1 MLAAVFFIRTMNTR
15 VQHLVLDHQ
24 NAMLQMHFELEAPR
38 IKGSTMSNSSITV
51 TPSAQEY
58 LIGLLAKQDSEGM
71 GVRIFVERPGTPHA
85 ECCMAYCASGEEDAT
100 DTKLPFEGFS
110 AYIDAES
117 LPFLE
122 DAVIDYAKDRMG
134 GQLTFRA
141 PKSKVPQID
150 DDASI
155 EQKINYYLYSEIN
168 PQLASHGGNVQLIG
182 LVEDDTVAV
191 LKFGGG
197 CQGCGMVDVTLKEG
211 IEKTLL
217 EKIPQLKRVTDE
229 TDHSVTDNAYFK

>member
-1 MLAAVFFIRTMNTR
+1 
-15 VQHLVLDHQ
+15 
-24 NAMLQMHFELEAPR
+24 
-38 IKGSTMSNSSITV
+38 MSNSSITV